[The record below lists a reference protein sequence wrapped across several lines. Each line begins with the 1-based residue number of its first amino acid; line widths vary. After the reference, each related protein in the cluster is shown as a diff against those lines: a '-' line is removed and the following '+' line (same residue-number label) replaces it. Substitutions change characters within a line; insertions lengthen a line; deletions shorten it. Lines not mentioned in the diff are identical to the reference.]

1 MTKGILLVMVMAGND
16 DSDSA
21 VGIVSGGVDGCV
33 AEVRMFCLLIVFA
46 ATVSIDTCRG
56 L

>member
-1 MTKGILLVMVMAGND
+1 MVMAGND

-21 VGIVSGGVDGCV
+21 VGMASCCVDGCV
-33 AEVRMFCLLIVFA
+33 AEVRMFCLFIVFA